1 MSEVE
6 IHTFNYRH
14 DGERLVSRDFVY
26 KSDYDLLEQQ
36 YEAANMEARD
46 YCDEIIELN
55 VEVEKLE
62 AKLKIARE
70 LPREVKIEVAYNDTV
85 LVRINDETIVLN
97 KGETYHNNL
106 KLTIEEK

>member
-36 YEAANMEARD
+36 YEAANAEARD

-62 AKLKIARE
+62 ANLKIARDAIEKLGQSPIE
-70 LPREVKIEVAYNDTV
+70 LYPND
-85 LVRINDETIVLN
+85 LDEWASRT
-97 KGETYHNNL
+97 L
-106 KLTIEEK
+106 KQLEKVEW